1 MGGGQSSGFSW
12 VPPQLGGG
20 EGTGEVHPST
30 PCWGLAQKA
39 ASKCPRAGGAGW
51 GRVWLGRAGPGM
63 GAAPR
68 GVVSGRRTVE
78 EDPLLAKEGLRPPQL
93 PGLAGARPVAAEQ
106 LRNLFS

>member
-1 MGGGQSSGFSW
+1 
-12 VPPQLGGG
+12 
-20 EGTGEVHPST
+20 
-30 PCWGLAQKA
+30 
-39 ASKCPRAGGAGW
+39 
-51 GRVWLGRAGPGM
+51 M